1 MACTPAN
8 PVWYLSRS
16 RKRFVSREEE
26 TISTTKKIRINDAIR
41 VSPVRLIDAEGK
53 QVGIVPLDQ
62 AKAAAQEAGLDLVE
76 VAPQAR
82 PPVVRIMDW
91 GKYRYELQKKE
102 RAARKKQHTIEV
114 KELKLR
120 PATDVHDI
128 ETKVR
133 HARRFIADGNK
144 VKVTVMFRGREAARP
159 EAAQAIFDR
168 IIADLADGASVEH
181 RDGTIVNRM
190 MTMVLAPKKRK

>member
-190 MTMVLAPKKRK
+190 MTMVLVPKKRK

>member
-16 RKRFVSREEE
+16 RKRFISREEE

>member
-1 MACTPAN
+1 M
-8 PVWYLSRS
+8 SRS